1 MAGNSMRK
9 TVGHVWVAGCLA
21 VSALPCWAKDD
32 GAGLAAFTANQ
43 HRQIQL
49 SPAEMV
55 TTVRAIDDVD
65 VRMFAA
71 LDVPAVRAE
80 DDLREA
86 EGNPPRF
93 AINRD
98 VNYTPATHGT
108 WEQLDPD
115 TWLWRLRLQA
125 EGSRHINLGFTRYHM
140 PEGGRL
146 LVYAADLSD
155 MIRPFTHVDNASH
168 GELWTPPVFGD
179 DIVVEVVIPAVQRQR
194 LLLQLSA
201 VNQGYR
207 GFGDGN
213 PQAVVASGSCN
224 VDVICPQG
232 DDWRNEIPAVGV
244 ISTGGSTFCTGS
256 MLNNTAQDLKPYFLT
271 AAHCGINSGNAAS
284 LVVFW
289 NYENSTCRPVG
300 SPASGGA
307 GDGQLNQFNT
317 GSFHRAS
324 RSQSDF
330 TLVEL
335 DEPPN
340 PAWNVSFAG
349 WSRSSGESPS
359 GTCIHHPNTDEKR
372 ITFYSIPTTTTSY
385 NNPSVPGDGTHV
397 HATWSLGVTEPGS
410 SGSPLFDVNHRVIGQ
425 LHGGPSACG
434 AGDLSDYYGRLS
446 VSWDTGTTAATRLR
460 DWLDPGNTGAMAVDT
475 ISGGGMSV
483 TPGGDVL
490 HVGLVGG
497 PFTNSPVVYTLSN
510 PTPDPVDYNVTLT
523 TSFGVLLNGG
533 TSPISGTLSG
543 PGGSVNVTV
552 SLGPAIDAL
561 AAGNYME
568 DVVFNDT
575 TNNLSTVRRHTV
587 EIGQTLFS
595 VTPANSLETGG
606 PLGGPFNGTQV
617 YTVTSDRPTPIS
629 VEIAASDSW
638 ISLNGGAGP
647 VVLNLSGSGDSD
659 TVTVGIGSDANSL
672 AAGIYTGGVAFTNL
686 SGTLGDTSRDV
697 SLDVGR
703 IVYAATDVPQPI
715 NDNSSI
721 SSQINVTDNYCVGD
735 LDVDMDITHSYI
747 GDLIVSL
754 QSPSGTVVRLH
765 NRTGGE
771 ADNIVTTYDDE
782 GDAPDGPGTL
792 ADFDDEPSAGIWTL
806 TVSDN
811 AGQDV
816 GTLNGWALRIGPS
829 TAGCPPHAS
838 DISLNVSG
846 QTSMDI
852 KLSGS
857 SVGGGTLAYVIES
870 IPTEGTIA
878 DPQGG
883 VISSVPYTLLNNDNV
898 VHYDPPSARA
908 AKGGVQRI
916 HHFPLDLA
924 SFTYRVNDGLPSN
937 LATVALT
944 SNPGWT
950 TQGQWAFGKPTGG
963 GGTNGNDPT
972 SGFTG
977 ANVFGYNLNGDYAN
991 NMTVQYLTTTA
1002 LNCSTLDQ
1010 TELRFRRKL
1019 GVESSQ
1025 YDHAN
1030 VQVSSNGTTWTTV
1043 WDHVG
1048 GSFNEASWTQQTYD
1062 ISAVADG
1069 QSTVYLRWGMG
1080 ATDGSVTYPGWNID
1094 DIEVWGVDLGA
1105 ANTPLAA
1112 SAPNN
1117 MQKNRYIS
1125 FNPNNATTPVALQVT
1140 KTTAP
1145 SGACWVDA
1153 PDAMGNSKCV
1163 AAPVF
1168 RVWTE
1173 SVSHVGDC
1181 EIMPVAT
1188 YEVRASA
1195 DGTVFSPP
1203 LALSTIPLPALN
1215 TKLWGDVAGINDG
1228 SQWTAPNQFTNV
1240 QDVVALLAYIT
1251 NAAVKPEFQRANL
1264 EAVSAADPC
1273 LNNFV
1278 NTADVFIVVQAVAG
1292 GAYPFTT
1299 NPATC
1304 PVCP

>member
-1 MAGNSMRK
+1 MSIASLRRA
-9 TVGHVWVAGCLA
+9 VAVVAVAGLTFGFMPAIAADEEAVLPRLSLA
-21 VSALPCWAKDD
+21 QQQQLQSLPA
-32 GAGLAAFTANQ
+32 T
-43 HRQIQL
+43 
-49 SPAEMV
+49 MV
-55 TTVRAIDDVD
+55 TAVRQLEEVD
-65 VRMFAA
+65 VRLFAP
-71 LDVPAVRAE
+71 LDVPAIRAE
-80 DDLREA
+80 DEVREA
-86 EGNPPRF
+86 EGNPPRY
-93 AINRD
+93 AIARD
-98 VNYTPATHGT
+98 VNYTPASHGT
-108 WEQLDPD
+108 WEQLDAE
-115 TWLWRLRLQA
+115 TWMWRLRLQA
-125 EGSRHINLGFTRYHM
+125 EGARHVNLGFTRFHM

-146 LVYAADLSD
+146 MVYAADLSD
-155 MIRPFTHVDNASH
+155 AIRPFTQVDNAAH

-179 DIVVEVVIPAVQRQR
+179 DIVVEVVVPAAERGR

-207 GFGDGN
+207 GFGDGGA
-213 PQAVVASGSCN
+213 QAVVASGSCN

-244 ISTGGSTFCTGS
+244 ISTGGSTFCTGA

-289 NYENSTCRPVG
+289 NFENSTCRPVG

-307 GDGQLNQFNT
+307 GDGQLNQFQT
-317 GSFHRAS
+317 GSFHRAT

-385 NNPSVPGDGTHV
+385 NNPAVPGDGTHV

-434 AGDLSDYYGRLS
+434 AGDLSDYYGRVS

-490 HVGLVGG
+490 HVGQVGG
-497 PFTNSPVVYTLSN
+497 PFSNPSVVYTLSN
-510 PTPDPVDYNVTLT
+510 PTPDPVDYRVTLT

-533 TSPISGTLSG
+533 TSAVTGTL
-543 PGGSVNVTV
+543 PATGGSTNVTV
-552 SLGPAIDAL
+552 SLGAAINSL
-561 AAGNYME
+561 AAGVYIE
-568 DVVFNDT
+568 DVMFEDL
-575 TNNLSTVRRHTV
+575 TNSLTTVRRHTV
-587 EIGQTLFS
+587 EVGQTLFT
-595 VTPANSLETGG
+595 VTPGNGLETGG

-617 YTVTSDRPTPIS
+617 YTVTSDRPTPVS
-629 VEIAASDSW
+629 VEISGSDPW
-638 ISLNGGAGP
+638 ISLNGVAGP
-647 VVLNLSGSGDSD
+647 VVLNLSGTGDSD
-659 TVTVGIGSDANSL
+659 TVTVGIGAAANSL
-672 AAGIYTGGVAFTNL
+672 AAGIYNGSVAFTNL
-686 SGTLGDTSRDV
+686 TGTLGDASRDV

-721 SSQINVTDNYCVGD
+721 SSQVNVTDNYCIGD
-735 LDVDMDITHSYI
+735 LDVDVDITHSYI

-754 QSPSGTVVRLH
+754 SSPSGTVVRLH
-765 NRTGGE
+765 NRTGSGT
-771 ADNIVTTYDDE
+771 DDINTTYDDE
-782 GDAPDGPGTL
+782 GDAPDGPGAL
-792 ADFDDEPSAGIWTL
+792 SDFDDEPAAGIWTL
-806 TVSDN
+806 TISDN
-811 AGQDV
+811 AGDDI

-829 TAGCPPHAS
+829 TGGCPPHAD
-838 DISLNVSG
+838 DISLNIAAN
-846 QTSMDI
+846 TPIDI
-852 KLSGS
+852 KLNGS
-857 SVGGGTLAYVIES
+857 SVGGGEMTYVIQS
-870 IPTEGTIA
+870 LPTAGTIS
-878 DPQGG
+878 DPNGG
-883 VISSVPYTLLNNDNV
+883 VIGAVPYTLLNNGNV
-898 VHYDPPSARA
+898 VHYDPPAGRA
-908 AKGGVQRI
+908 KQGGLTRI
-916 HHFPLDLA
+916 HNFPLDLD

-944 SNPGWT
+944 SNPNWT

-963 GGTNGNDPT
+963 GGSNGNDPT

-977 ANVFGYNLNGDYAN
+977 ANIYGYNLNGDYAN

-1010 TELRFRRKL
+1010 TELRFRKRL

-1030 VQVSSNGTTWTTV
+1030 VQVSNNGTTWTTV
-1043 WDHVG
+1043 FDHVG
-1048 GSFNEASWTQQTYD
+1048 GSFYDGSWLLQTIN

-1069 QSTVYLRWGMG
+1069 QATVYVRWGMG

-1094 DIEVWGVDLGA
+1094 DIEVWGVDVGA
-1105 ANTPLAA
+1105 ASTPLVA
-1112 SAPNN
+1112 SAPHN
-1117 MQKNRYIS
+1117 MLKNRYLS
-1125 FNPNNATTPVALQVT
+1125 FNPNNGTSVVALQVT
-1140 KTTAP
+1140 KTTSP
-1145 SGACWVDA
+1145 VGSCWVDA
-1153 PDAMGNSKCV
+1153 PDGLGNSKCV
-1163 AAPVF
+1163 SAPVF
-1168 RVWTE
+1168 RVWSE
-1173 SVSHVGDC
+1173 AVVHVGDC
-1181 EIMPVAT
+1181 EIMPVAS

-1195 DGTVFSPP
+1195 EGTVFSPP
-1203 LALSTIPLPALN
+1203 LALATIPVPTLN
-1215 TKLWGDVAGINDG
+1215 GKLWGDLAGVNDG
-1228 SQWTAPNQFTNV
+1228 SQWTAPNQFANV
-1240 QDVVALLAYIT
+1240 QDILAVMAYIT
-1251 NAAVKPEFQRANL
+1251 NATIKPEFQRANL
-1264 EAVSAADPC
+1264 QAISAVDSC

-1278 NTADVFIVVQAVAG
+1278 NTADVLMAVQAVAG
-1292 GAYPFTT
+1292 GAYPFAT